1 MSNRAYLALSSIIVA
16 AGGLIVVTSY
26 AFNQA
31 AATWIAFGLSVV
43 ALTGSVVSLAVA
55 PSSGASRYRAVAV
68 VIGVIAAFTIIA
80 SVGVFS
86 GGAQHWIEF
95 GSGVAALVLAS
106 LAAGRYVSHLV
117 ESTHPADVESPSSM
131 PETLR
136 AAA

>member
-1 MSNRAYLALSSIIVA
+1 MSSIIAA
-16 AGGLIVVTSY
+16 AGGLIVVTSF

-31 AATWIAFGLSVV
+31 TATWIAFGLSVI

-55 PSSGASRYRAVAV
+55 PSSGASRYRAVA
-68 VIGVIAAFTIIA
+68 GVIAVIATFTIIT

-95 GSGVAALVLAS
+95 GAGAVAVGLVS
-106 LAAGRYVSHLV
+106 LAAGRYVSRLV
-117 ESTHPADVESPSSM
+117 ESTDLETRSET
-131 PETLR
+131 PEALR